1 VAKLDNGW
9 EISFE
14 KCLIAT
20 GGQPKSLKIFQTAS
34 ARLKSKITL
43 YRGVS
48 LYNLFFINRRYPPL
62 SFFFSFYLFIL
73 HH

>member
-1 VAKLDNGW
+1 MAKLDNGW

-20 GGQPKSLKIFQTAS
+20 GGRPKSLKVFQTATT
-34 ARLKSKITL
+34 RLKNKLTL

-48 LYNLFFINRRYPPL
+48 IVSYRSTMIIHY
-62 SFFFSFYLFIL
+62 IL
-73 HH
+73 

>member
-1 VAKLDNGW
+1 MAKLDNGW

-20 GGQPKSLKIFQTAS
+20 GGRPKSLKIFQTAS
-34 ARLKSKITL
+34 TRLKNKLTL

-48 LYNLFFINRRYPPL
+48 TKQIQHDHSLCF
-62 SFFFSFYLFIL
+62 
-73 HH
+73 